1 MIRIIPAAI
10 LAACTLVVP
19 TAALADEPAAAAPAA
34 SASSSILR
42 NAIASAWTPAGGT
55 TTAWSI
61 AQTRRARQSAG
72 PSIASVGLGGV
83 AGLSEFEIGP
93 SLRYWINDRFGLQGH
108 LGFGGD
114 DDFLEDDVEY
124 MRFEPTFIV
133 AIGDFGND
141 ALNVRP
147 YAGGGIRVMRTDIG
161 EFDDTDVRPAG
172 VGGVEFG
179 FRGAPRL
186 KVSAELSI
194 STDQDF
200 DDIDLD
206 DGPSLGGTRLSALVH
221 YFFD

>member
-1 MIRIIPAAI
+1 MIRIIPAAM
-10 LAACTLVVP
+10 LAACALVAP
-19 TAALADEPAAAAPAA
+19 TAALADEPTAPSPAA
-34 SASSSILR
+34 SASSSLLR
-42 NAIASAWTPAGGT
+42 SAIAAAWTPPGST
-55 TTAWSI
+55 TTAWSV
-61 AQTRRARQSAG
+61 AQARRASSAG

-114 DDFLEDDVEY
+114 DDFLEDDVEF

-200 DDIDLD
+200 DDIDFD
-206 DGPSLGGTRLSALVH
+206 DGPSLGGTRLSGLVH

>member
-1 MIRIIPAAI
+1 MIRIIPAAM

-42 NAIASAWTPAGGT
+42 SALASAWTPAGGT
-55 TTAWSI
+55 TTAWSV